1 MCAIVDTNV
10 ISEVI
15 RGKTEAG
22 IKFKD
27 WLENRKGKL
36 IVGGKNL
43 KELSGDNDFKRWF
56 LEMRRSGVVEQ
67 IRNELIQ
74 IHQSSLDQR
83 NDLKSNDSHVLAL
96 AIESGARLLYT
107 NDGNLIKDFSNKN
120 IISGPLGKIYTT
132 KEIKGQIVRGTFRQ
146 PHKKLLNNKNLCK
159 NMISSGR

>member
-36 IVGGKNL
+36 IVGGKHL
-43 KELSGDNDFKRWF
+43 EELMGDNSFERWF
-56 LEMRRSGVVEQ
+56 MEMRRSDVVEQ
-67 IRNELIQ
+67 ISNELIQ
-74 IHQSSLDQR
+74 IHQSNLDQR

-107 NDGNLIKDFSNKN
+107 NDGNLKKDFSNKN
-120 IISGPLGKIYTT
+120 IISSPLGKIYTT
-132 KEIKGQIVRGTFRQ
+132 KEIKGQIERGKFRRA
-146 PHKKLLNNKNLCK
+146 HRDLLNNKNLCK
-159 NMISSGR
+159 KMISPV

>member
-10 ISEVI
+10 ISEVL

-36 IVGGKNL
+36 IVGGKHL
-43 KELSGDNDFKRWF
+43 DELLGDNGFKSWF
-56 LEMRRSGVVEQ
+56 MEMRRSSVVEQ
-67 IRNELIQ
+67 ISNELIQ
-74 IHQSSLDQR
+74 MHQSNLDQR

-107 NDGNLIKDFSNKN
+107 NDGDLKKDFSNKN
-120 IISGPLGKIYTT
+120 IISCPLGKIYTT
-132 KEIKGQIVRGTFRQ
+132 TERKGQKERGKFR
-146 PHKKLLNNKNLCK
+146 PAHKMLLNNKNLCK
-159 NMISSGR
+159 N

>member
-10 ISEVI
+10 ISEVL
-15 RGKTEAG
+15 GGQTEAG

-36 IVGGKNL
+36 IVGGKHL
-43 KELSGDNDFKRWF
+43 EELLGDNGFKRWF

-67 IRNELIQ
+67 IKNELIQ
-74 IHQSSLDQR
+74 IHQSNLDQR

-107 NDGNLIKDFSNKN
+107 NDGDLIKDFSNKK

-132 KEIKGQIVRGTFRQ
+132 TEIKGQMERGKFRQ
-146 PHKKLLNNKNLCK
+146 AHKKLLNNKNLCK
-159 NMISSGR
+159 KMISPGR

>member
-27 WLENRKGKL
+27 WLENRKGIL
-36 IVGGKNL
+36 IVGGKHL
-43 KELSGDNDFKRWF
+43 EELLGDNGFKRWF

-67 IRNELIQ
+67 IRNELIH
-74 IHQSSLDQR
+74 IHQSDLNQR

-107 NDGNLIKDFSNKN
+107 NDGNLIKDFCNKN

-132 KEIKGQIVRGTFRQ
+132 TEIKGQIKRGKFRQ
-146 PHKKLLNNKNLCK
+146 AHKKLLNNKNLCK
-159 NMISSGR
+159 KMINLGR